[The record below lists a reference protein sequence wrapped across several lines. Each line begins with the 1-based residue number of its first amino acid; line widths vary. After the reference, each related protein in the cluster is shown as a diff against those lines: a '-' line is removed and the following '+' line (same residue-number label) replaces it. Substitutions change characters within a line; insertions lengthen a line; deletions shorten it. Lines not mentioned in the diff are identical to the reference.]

1 MLKIVS
7 EKEKERVVYDFA
19 LNFFQKQEK
28 IDRENGYATIPA
40 ILLTKR
46 YMSDIKEKKLLS
58 KKYKQIIKKQ
68 KSA

>member
-7 EKEKERVVYDFA
+7 KKEKERVIYDFA
-19 LNFFQKQEK
+19 LKFFQKQEK

-40 ILLTKR
+40 VLSTKK
-46 YMSDIKEKKLLS
+46 YIEDIKANKLLD